1 MRGYSYY
8 VRVAEREEDTTLDNR
23 RYSEGDWGTKMLGY
37 WKNCDDLSDVKEGNN
52 NLGNK
57 IWKMRRAL
65 GCWWMQQGGGVG
77 GRVWRQETQN

>member
-1 MRGYSYY
+1 
-8 VRVAEREEDTTLDNR
+8 
-23 RYSEGDWGTKMLGY
+23 MLGY

-65 GCWWMQQGGGVG
+65 GC
-77 GRVWRQETQN
+77 